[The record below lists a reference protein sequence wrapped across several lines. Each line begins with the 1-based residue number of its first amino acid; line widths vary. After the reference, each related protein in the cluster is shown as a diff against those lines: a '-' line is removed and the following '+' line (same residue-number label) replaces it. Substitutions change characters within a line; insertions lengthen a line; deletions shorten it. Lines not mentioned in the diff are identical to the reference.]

1 MGMSGLAQL
10 AKWRGD
16 EVSGS
21 DRYFDRGEAAS
32 VRAALERVGV
42 RIVPQDGSGLG
53 GAELAV
59 TSAAVESLIPDIA
72 EARRRGVELLTRW
85 EFLERLT
92 RGKDALVVA
101 GTNGKSTT
109 TALLGWVLEE
119 CGFDPSLVLG
129 APLRGER
136 AGWGNARLGKSEWFC
151 LEADESDGG
160 LTHYRP
166 YLGIVT
172 NVSPDHFETERLKE
186 LFGEFIGNCRGGL
199 VRNADC
205 RLSRKLPPGPGRT
218 VTFSVESPSDF
229 RARDLRLER
238 DRSFFEAGG
247 ERFELPLSGLH
258 NVYNALAAIAAASF
272 LEVPPARISA
282 ALRTFPG
289 LKRRLEVISARD
301 GMTVIDDYAHNPAK
315 VSAALAAA
323 RLQGERVIAVYQPH
337 GFAPLQRFLRRL
349 ADAFSRG
356 LRPGDRLLILPVYYV
371 GGTAP
376 KGIGPDDLRRAIE
389 TKAEVR
395 VCHGRPEAL
404 SDISGSARPGD
415 VVLVMGARDPT
426 LSDLA
431 VEIGRE
437 LAAKMLPLPRPP
449 FLTTPACRQA
459 GINTD

>member
-1 MGMSGLAQL
+1 MSDSKKRIKAGMRIHFIGVGGVGMSGLAQL
-10 AKWRGD
+10 AKWGGA

-21 DRYFDRGEAAS
+21 DRYFDRGEAGS
-32 VRAALERVGV
+32 VRAALEGVGIG
-42 RIVPQDGSGLG
+42 IVPQDGSGLKE
-53 GAELAV
+53 AELAV
-59 TSAAVESLIPDIA
+59 TSAAVESPIPDIA

-109 TALLGWVLEE
+109 TALLGWVLQE

-129 APLRGER
+129 APLEGER
-136 AGWGNARLGKSEWFC
+136 EGWGNARLGESEWFC

-172 NVSPDHFETERLKE
+172 NVSPDHFETERLEE
-186 LFGEFIGNCRGGL
+186 LFSEFIGNCQGGL

-205 RLSRKLPPGPGRT
+205 PLSRKLPPGPGRT
-218 VTFSVESPSDF
+218 VTFSVDSPSDF
-229 RARDLRLER
+229 RVRDLRLER

-247 ERFELPLSGLH
+247 ERFELPLPGLH

-272 LEVPPARISA
+272 LEVPPARVAA

-289 LKRRLEVISARD
+289 LKRRLEVVSARD
-301 GMTVIDDYAHNPAK
+301 GLTVIDDYAHNPAK

-323 RLQGERVIAVYQPH
+323 RLQGERVIAIYQPH
-337 GFAPLQRFLRRL
+337 GFAPLKRFLHQL

-356 LRPGDRLLILPVYYV
+356 LRAGDSLLILPVYYA

-376 KGIGPDDLRRAIE
+376 KEIGPDDLRRTIESEAEIKVCRERSEAIS
-389 TKAEVR
+389 TVA
-395 VCHGRPEAL
+395 
-404 SDISGSARPGD
+404 GSARPGD
-415 VVLVMGARDPT
+415 AILVMGARDPT

-431 VEIGRE
+431 VEIGRA
-437 LAAKMLPLPRPP
+437 L
-449 FLTTPACRQA
+449 
-459 GINTD
+459 D